1 MNELNEALNRR
12 MRQRSLVPL
21 LAKHPWFN
29 YALIAVGVAL
39 MVVGFVR
46 LDALGDWVETEA
58 TITSARFVQ
67 RDRRKTP
74 GDDSVFHY
82 QAEYRVNGETYV
94 NNFGRGVNVEQSGSV
109 GATIPIHYNPNNPGE
124 AYTTLNTDK
133 TLIGFLA
140 FGGSIALIGSIL
152 AVVTHVHIRRSKVD
166 TALLGSRA
174 NQAPQ
179 PLNAEGNADNVG
191 GGKMTGGF

>member
-46 LDALGDWVETEA
+46 LDALGKWTETEA

-74 GDDSVFHY
+74 GDDSVFRY
-82 QAEYRVNGETYV
+82 QAEYLVNGETYV
-94 NNFGRGVNVEQSGSV
+94 NNFGRGVNVEQPGSV
-109 GATIPIHYNPNNPGE
+109 GATIPIHYNPNNPSE
-124 AYTTLNTDK
+124 AYTTLNADK
-133 TLIGFLA
+133 TLVGFLV
-140 FGGSIALIGSIL
+140 FGGSIALIGAIL
-152 AVVTHVHIRRSKVD
+152 AVITHVHIRKSKRD
-166 TALLGSRA
+166 AAMLDSRA
-174 NQAPQ
+174 YQTPQ
-179 PLNAEGNADNVG
+179 PLNAQGSVNNAG